1 MSKRTVIVSGGML
14 EEEFALPIVQ
24 SEETEYIIGVDKG
37 LLFLYKHGI
46 APDYIVGDFD
56 SAPEDVV
63 KYYKESSNIPIREF
77 NSVKDASDTENA
89 IRLCLDLRRKNIWI
103 LGATGARADH
113 LWANIQCL
121 KIAKE
126 SGAEAVILDSYNRIR
141 LIDGDIVLKKEEVYG
156 KYFSLFPLG
165 GTICDFN
172 IIGAKYPLSHHMLEP
187 YDSLC
192 VSNEFVE
199 DKVEITFPF
208 GDVILM
214 ETRD

>member
-1 MSKRTVIVSGGML
+1 MSKRTIIVSGGLL
-14 EEEFALPIVQ
+14 EEDFVLPILK
-24 SEETEYIIGVDKG
+24 SEETEYIVGVDKG

-46 APDYIVGDFD
+46 EPDYIVGDFD

-63 KYYKESSNIPIREF
+63 NYYKEETNIPIREF
-77 NSVKDASDTENA
+77 NSVKDATDTENA
-89 IRLCLDLRRKNIWI
+89 IRLCLGLRRENIWI
-103 LGATGARADH
+103 LGATGARVDH

-121 KIAKE
+121 KIARE
-126 SGAEAVILDSYNRIR
+126 AGAEAVILDSYNRIR
-141 LIDGDIVLKKEEVYG
+141 LIDESIVLRREEAYG

-165 GTICDFN
+165 GTVCDFN
-172 IIGAKYPLSHHMLEP
+172 IKGAKYPLAYHVLTP

-192 VSNEFVE
+192 VSNEFEE
-199 DKVEITFPF
+199 DEVEISFPF

>member
-89 IRLCLDLRRKNIWI
+89 IRLCLDLQI
-103 LGATGARADH
+103 GRAH
-113 LWANIQCL
+113 
-121 KIAKE
+121 
-126 SGAEAVILDSYNRIR
+126 V
-141 LIDGDIVLKKEEVYG
+141 
-156 KYFSLFPLG
+156 
-165 GTICDFN
+165 
-172 IIGAKYPLSHHMLEP
+172 
-187 YDSLC
+187 
-192 VSNEFVE
+192 
-199 DKVEITFPF
+199 
-208 GDVILM
+208 
-214 ETRD
+214 